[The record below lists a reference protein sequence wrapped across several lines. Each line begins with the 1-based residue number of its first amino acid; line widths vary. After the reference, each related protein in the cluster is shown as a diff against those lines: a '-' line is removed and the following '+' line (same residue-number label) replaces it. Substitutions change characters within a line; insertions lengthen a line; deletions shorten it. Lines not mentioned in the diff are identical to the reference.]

1 MTEKLLLELIV
12 LLLGC
17 LLALI
22 GFLFRS
28 HHDLHRTLDTKLNDL
43 QDQRQD
49 CNSAFATKESVKRA
63 HHRVD
68 ELETKH
74 EDLSTRV
81 TRLEACE
88 RGKP

>member
-1 MTEKLLLELIV
+1 MTEKLLLELIIL
-12 LLLGC
+12 LLLGVC
-17 LLALI
+17 SILWWMFTRHDRLHDALDEKLDELAQI
-22 GFLFRS
+22 RV
-28 HHDLHRTLDTKLNDL
+28 T
-43 QDQRQD
+43 
-49 CNSAFATKESVKRA
+49 CNSSFATKESVKRA

-68 ELETKH
+68 ELEAKH